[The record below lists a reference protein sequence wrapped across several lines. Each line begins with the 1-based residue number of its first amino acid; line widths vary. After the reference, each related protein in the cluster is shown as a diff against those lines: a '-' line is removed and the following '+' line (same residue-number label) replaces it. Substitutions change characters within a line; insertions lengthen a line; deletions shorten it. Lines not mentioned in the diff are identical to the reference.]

1 MAEITTTNTTP
12 KPGVPKSKK
21 LSTRVDLTPM
31 VDLGF
36 LLITFFIFTTN
47 MSQPTAMVLAMPKD
61 SPDSTQIGNSGA
73 LTVFPLADNKIFY
86 YHGALDIALK
96 EGNYGV
102 TTYSYSNGIGN
113 IIRQKQLALDRSGV
127 GRKEMMLIIKPTEL
141 ASFGNT
147 VNILDEVTI
156 NDIKRYALTDMS
168 PSEKEMVERTVKGS

>member
-1 MAEITTTNTTP
+1 MAEITTTSSAP

-73 LTVFPLADNKIFY
+73 LTIFPLADNKIFY
-86 YHGALDIALK
+86 YHGALDKAIAGGL
-96 EGNYGV
+96 YGV
-102 TTYSYSNGIGN
+102 TNYSYSKGIGN
-113 IIRQKQLALDRSGV
+113 IIREKQAALDRSGV
-127 GRKEMMLIIKPTEL
+127 GRKELMLIIKPTDQ

-147 VNILDEVTI
+147 VNVLDEVTI
-156 NDIKRYALTDMS
+156 NGITRYALTDMS
-168 PSEKEMVERTVKGS
+168 PSEKEMIRITVKGS

>member
-1 MAEITTTNTTP
+1 MAEITTTNSAP

-73 LTVFPLADNKIFY
+73 LTIFPLADNKIFY
-86 YHGALDIALK
+86 YHGALDKAII
-96 EGNYGV
+96 EGLYGV
-102 TTYSYSNGIGN
+102 TNYSYSKGIGN
-113 IIRQKQLALDRSGV
+113 IIREKQAALDRSGV
-127 GRKEMMLIIKPTEL
+127 GRKELMLIIKPTDQ

-147 VNILDEVTI
+147 VNVLDEVTI
-156 NDIKRYALTDMS
+156 NGITRYALTDMS
-168 PSEKEMVERTVKGS
+168 PSEKEMIRITVKGS

>member
-1 MAEITTTNTTP
+1 MAEITTTSSSP
-12 KPGVPKSKK
+12 KAGVPKSKK

-86 YHGALDIALK
+86 YHGALDKALS
-96 EGNYGV
+96 EGLYGI

-113 IIRQKQLALDRSGV
+113 VIRLKQAALDKSGV
-127 GRKEMMLIIKPTEL
+127 GRKELMLIIKPTED

-156 NDIKRYALTDMS
+156 NGITRYALTDLS
-168 PSEKEMVERTVKGS
+168 ESEKKMVALTVKNL